1 MGKLNVPNFLK
12 TMKTNVVKHSP
23 EILTGVGIAGMGT
36 AIFLAVKDTPKAIRL
51 IEDEKASKGEPLTK
65 KEVVKVAWKCYIP
78 AAATWMVSATC
89 LIGASSVNLKRNA
102 ALATAYQ
109 ISRTAISEYRDK
121 VVETIGEEKEKII
134 REKIAA
140 ESTEKNR
147 ENKTVIIGGGEFLF
161 QEPITKQYFRSTI
174 NEIDKIVNNIN
185 KRMLL
190 DMYVSVN
197 ELHSE
202 FGVEHTDMGNELG
215 WNVDKGYIEVSYGH
229 GISDRGEPY
238 IMLKYEPAPQYN
250 YSKLA

>member
-1 MGKLNVPNFLK
+1 MGKFKVPKFLK
-12 TMKTNVVKHSP
+12 TIRAGAIKHGP
-23 EILTGVGIAGMGT
+23 EILTGVGITGMGT
-36 AIFLAVKDTPKAIRL
+36 AIFLAVKDTPKALSL
-51 IEDEKASKGEPLTK
+51 IEDEKAIKGEPLTK
-65 KEVVKVAWKCYIP
+65 KEAIKVAWKCYIP
-78 AAATWMVSATC
+78 AAVTWAASATC
-89 LIGASSVNLKRNA
+89 LIGASSVSLKRNA

-109 ISRTAISEYRDK
+109 ISQTAISEYRDK
-121 VVETIGEEKEKII
+121 VVETIGEEKERVI
-134 REKIAA
+134 REKVA
-140 ESTEKNR
+140 EESVEKNR

-202 FGVEHTDMGNELG
+202 FGVEHTDMGDELG
-215 WNVDKGYIEVSYGH
+215 WNMDKGYIEVSYGH

-238 IMLKYEPAPQYN
+238 IMLRYEPAPQYN
-250 YSKLA
+250 YSKLT